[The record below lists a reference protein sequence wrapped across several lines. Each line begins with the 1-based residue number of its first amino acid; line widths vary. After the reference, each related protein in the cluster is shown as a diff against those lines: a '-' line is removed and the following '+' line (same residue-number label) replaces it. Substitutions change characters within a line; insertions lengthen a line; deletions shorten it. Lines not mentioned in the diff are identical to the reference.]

1 MPSPTGPH
9 SQTHELLLSRIQART
24 ARIGIIGLGYVGLPL
39 TLLFTE
45 AGFPVTGFD
54 IDPEKVKALNNG
66 RSYIYRIPETEI
78 AAAAA
83 KGFWAT
89 DEYSHIKDMD
99 AIIICVPTPLNEN
112 HEPDLS
118 YIGHGNAIAPH
129 VRPDSSWCWRAQPIL
144 EQPKRSWC
152 PL

>member
-1 MPSPTGPH
+1 MSHARVLSTAT
-9 SQTHELLLSRIQART
+9 SELNTKIQART
-24 ARIGIIGLGYVGLPL
+24 AKIGIIGLGYVGLPL
-39 TLLFTE
+39 ALLFTE

-89 DEYSHIKDMD
+89 DEYNHSGDMD
-99 AIIICVPTPLNEN
+99 ALII
-112 HEPDLS
+112 
-118 YIGHGNAIAPH
+118 
-129 VRPDSSWCWRAQPIL
+129 
-144 EQPKRSWC
+144 
-152 PL
+152 